1 MLRFGS
7 KGFSAHLGVN
17 TRKVEISLGH
27 HTSDLTPRARGLSSK
42 DDMIG
47 FASIN
52 FMTFMSI
59 SALEIFV
66 VGSWVLYG
74 LLIINHWFLQVSP

>member
-7 KGFSAHLGVN
+7 KDFSAHLGVD
-17 TRKVEISLGH
+17 TRKVGSSFGH

-47 FASIN
+47 FASIY

-74 LLIINHWFLQVSP
+74 LLIIHRWFLQVSP